1 MPPTDLTETTAE
13 RDADHGAAG
22 GRRPRSGAKP
32 LVIVESPAKAKTI
45 AGLLGSGYVV
55 ESSIGH
61 IRDLPRRADEV
72 PAAYKGESWSRL
84 GVDVDN
90 GFKPLYVVSTEKK
103 SQVAKLKQLV
113 KQASEVYLASDEDR
127 EGESIAWHLLEVLA
141 PRVPVKRMVFH
152 EITRPAIERA
162 VNEWRDLDRRLVD
175 AQEARRILDRLYG
188 YEVSPVLW
196 KKIMPRLS
204 AGRVQS
210 VATRMV
216 VERERARMGFRS
228 AGWWGIDATFTTDP
242 GQGNDADTDGTPR
255 SFTAS
260 LAAVDGVPLV
270 SGRDFDDTGALTS
283 PGSVVVMAEEEARSL
298 ASGLE
303 GVPFEVKS
311 MTHKPF
317 RRSPSAP
324 FMTSTLQQEAGR
336 KLRFSSKRA
345 MQVAQRL
352 YEDGWITYMRTDSTT
367 LSAQALGAA
376 RAQAS
381 ALYGPA
387 YVPDQPRRY
396 ERKVKNAQ
404 EAHEAIRPAGES
416 FRTPDEAA
424 RSLSGDEFRL
434 YDLIW
439 KRTVASQMADAT
451 GTSAQVRLAGTSVG
465 PEGVGGREAEFSA
478 SGKVIQFPGYLR
490 AYVEGED
497 DPEAELA
504 DREVHLP
511 PMAEGDPVSAGD
523 LEPGSH
529 ATQPPARYTEASL
542 VKAMEELGVGRPSTY
557 ASVIATILDRGYVWK
572 KGTALVPSFTAF
584 AVVGLLERYFADLVD
599 YGFTASMEDDL
610 DAIASGDEESLPWL
624 TRFYFGSTG
633 PGPGPGERIVSG
645 NGEATAVGAAVV
657 GNGSGPANGN
667 GAGAT
672 RDGAA
677 TRAGAADSATVAGH
691 VRGLG
696 LKREV
701 STYLGE
707 IDAREINSIP
717 IGVGTDGRDIVAR
730 VGRYGPYL
738 QRGEDRVSIPED
750 LAPDELT
757 IERAEELLEAPS
769 SDRAL
774 GEDPASGLTV
784 QVKAGRFGPYVQ
796 LGDLVDG
803 GPKPRTSSLFASMSP
818 ATLTLEQAL
827 ELLRI
832 PRVVGTDPG
841 SGEEIVAHNGKFGPY
856 LKRGS
861 DTRSLLTEDQIL
873 TVTIDEALAL
883 FAQPK
888 TRGNRT
894 AKGPLRELGA
904 DPESGVTM
912 VVKDGRFGPYV
923 TDGTTNASLRRGD
936 DVESLTV
943 ERASELLA
951 ERRAAGPSTRKK
963 PAAKKAPAKKRAAT
977 AKKATGAKKAGAK
990 KASAPK
996 AAAKKAAV
1004 KRTSSPE

>member
-1 MPPTDLTETTAE
+1 MVRTDPTDTPAETGTGN
-13 RDADHGAAG
+13 GAAG
-22 GRRPRSGAKP
+22 GPRPRSGAKP

-72 PAAYKGESWSRL
+72 PAAYKGEAWSRL

-162 VNEWRDLDRRLVD
+162 VLEWRDLDRRLVD

-188 YEVSPVLW
+188 YEVSPVLG

-228 AGWWGIDATFTTDP
+228 AGWWGIDATFTPDRAAP
-242 GQGNDADTDGTPR
+242 ASEGVPR
-255 SFTAS
+255 SF
-260 LAAVDGVPLV
+260 AAALVSVDGVGLAT
-270 SGRDFDDTGALTS
+270 GRDFDDSGALRS
-283 PGSVVVMAEEEARSL
+283 PGSVTVLAEAEARSL
-298 ASGLE
+298 ADGLA
-303 GVPFEVKS
+303 GVPFAVKS
-311 MTHKPF
+311 LTEKPF
-317 RRSPSAP
+317 RRSPSPP

-367 LSAQALGAA
+367 LSSQALDAA

-387 YVPDQPRRY
+387 FVPAQPRRY

-451 GTSAQVRLAGTSVG
+451 GTSAQVRLVGTSVG
-465 PEGVGGREAEFSA
+465 TGGAPGREAEFSA

-504 DREVHLP
+504 DQEVHLP
-511 PMAEGDPVSAGD
+511 PMAEGDPVSVDD

-542 VKAMEELGVGRPSTY
+542 VKAMEDLGVGRPSTY

-584 AVVGLLERYFADLVD
+584 AVVGLLERYFTDLVD

-610 DAIASGDEESLPWL
+610 DAIAAGEEESLPWL
-624 TRFYFGSTG
+624 TRFYFGAEG
-633 PGPGPGERIVSG
+633 PGPSPEGPGAG
-645 NGEATAVGAAVV
+645 DVG
-657 GNGSGPANGN
+657 
-667 GAGAT
+667 
-672 RDGAA
+672 R
-677 TRAGAADSATVAGH
+677 
-691 VRGLG
+691 LG

-717 IGVGTDGRDIVAR
+717 IGVGTDGEEIMAR

-738 QRGEDRVSIPED
+738 QHGEDRVSIPED

-757 IERAEELLEAPS
+757 VERAESLLQAPS
-769 SDRAL
+769 SDRVL
-774 GEDPASGLTV
+774 GEDPDTGLPV
-784 QVKAGRFGPYVQ
+784 QVRAGRFGPYVQ
-796 LGDLVDG
+796 LGELVDG

-818 ATLTLEQAL
+818 ETLTFEQAL
-827 ELLRI
+827 ELLSV
-832 PRVVGTDPG
+832 PRVVGTDPE
-841 SGEEIVAHNGKFGPY
+841 SDQEIVAHNGKFGPY
-856 LKRGS
+856 LKKGT
-861 DTRSLLTEDQIL
+861 DTRSLSTEDQIL
-873 TVTIDEALAL
+873 SVDLDEALAL

-888 TRGNRT
+888 TRGRNAR
-894 AKGPLRELGA
+894 GPLREMGD
-904 DPESGVTM
+904 DPDTGLPM

-936 DVESLTV
+936 EVESLTV

-963 PAAKKAPAKKRAAT
+963 AAKKAPARKQAT
-977 AKKATGAKKAGAK
+977 KAGGAKKAPARK
-990 KASAPK
+990 S
-996 AAAKKAAV
+996 AAKKAAPGRV
-1004 KRTSSPE
+1004 AAEPVAGTGGAGGENQ

>member
-1 MPPTDLTETTAE
+1 MPDPTVQPVPTAMAPTNLTETPTE
-13 RDADHGAAG
+13 TDASNGASG
-22 GRRPRSGAKP
+22 GPRPRGGAKP

-45 AGLLGSGYVV
+45 AGLLGSDYVV

-72 PAAYKGESWSRL
+72 PAAYKGEAWSRL

-162 VNEWRDLDRRLVD
+162 VLEWRDLDRRLVD

-228 AGWWGIDATFTTDP
+228 AGWWGIDATFTTDAAAP
-242 GQGNDADTDGTPR
+242 VTEGTPK

-260 LAAVDGVPLV
+260 LVSLDGVALA
-270 SGRDFDDTGALTS
+270 SGRDFDEIGTLAS
-283 PGSVVVMAEEEARSL
+283 PQSVVVLAEDEARAL
-298 ASGLE
+298 AGGLA
-303 GVPFEVKS
+303 GVPFAVKS

-317 RRSPSAP
+317 RRSPGPP

-345 MQVAQRL
+345 MQIAQRL

-367 LSAQALGAA
+367 LSSQALDAA

-381 ALYGPA
+381 ALYGPD
-387 YVPDQPRRY
+387 YVPAQPRRY

-416 FRTPDEAA
+416 FRTPDEAS

-451 GTSAQVRLAGTSVG
+451 GTSAQVRLVGTSAGAGGAV
-465 PEGVGGREAEFSA
+465 GREAEFSA

-511 PMAEGDPVSAGD
+511 PMAEGDPVTVDD

-572 KGTALVPSFTAF
+572 KGTALVPSFIAF

-610 DAIASGDEESLPWL
+610 DAIASGNEESLPWL
-624 TRFYFGSTG
+624 TRFYFGSEDPPAT
-633 PGPGPGERIVSG
+633 
-645 NGEATAVGAAVV
+645 NGGTVPDAA
-657 GNGSGPANGN
+657 G
-667 GAGAT
+667 
-672 RDGAA
+672 R
-677 TRAGAADSATVAGH
+677 
-691 VRGLG
+691 LG

-717 IGVGTDGRDIVAR
+717 IGVGTDGEEIVAR

-738 QRGEDRVSIPED
+738 QHGEDRVSIPED

-757 IERAEELLEAPS
+757 IERAESLLGAPS
-769 SDRAL
+769 SDRVL
-774 GEDPASGLTV
+774 GEDPETGLPV
-784 QVKAGRFGPYVQ
+784 QVRAGRFGPYVQ
-796 LGDLVDG
+796 LGELVDG

-818 ATLTLEQAL
+818 ETLTFEQAL
-827 ELLRI
+827 ELLRV
-832 PRVVGTDPG
+832 PRVVGTDPE
-841 SGEEIVAHNGKFGPY
+841 SNEEIVAHNGKFGPY
-856 LKRGS
+856 LKKGT
-861 DTRSLLTEDQIL
+861 DTRSLVSEDQIL
-873 TVTIDEALAL
+873 SVTVDEALTL

-888 TRGNRT
+888 ARGRN
-894 AKGPLRELGA
+894 AKGPLREMGD
-904 DPESGVTM
+904 DPDSGLPM

-963 PAAKKAPAKKRAAT
+963 VAKKAAAKKSTAKTTGAKKAPAKKTA
-977 AKKATGAKKAGAK
+977 AKKTAAKN
-990 KASAPK
+990 
-996 AAAKKAAV
+996 AAAKRESATK
-1004 KRTSSPE
+1004 SSGGEDQ

>member
-1 MPPTDLTETTAE
+1 M
-13 RDADHGAAG
+13 
-22 GRRPRSGAKP
+22 
-32 LVIVESPAKAKTI
+32 ESPAKAKTI

-72 PAAYKGESWSRL
+72 PAAYKGEAWSRL

-228 AGWWGIDATFTTDP
+228 AGWWGIDATFTP
-242 GQGNDADTDGTPR
+242 SDGRTAAAEGSPR
-255 SFTAS
+255 TFGAS
-260 LAAVDGVPLV
+260 LAAVDGVALA
-270 SGRDFDDTGALTS
+270 SGRDFDDTGALS
-283 PGSVVVMAEEEARSL
+283 QPGSVVVLGEDEARGL
-298 ASGLE
+298 AAGLAD
-303 GVPFEVKS
+303 VPFAVKS
-311 MTHKPF
+311 VTHKPF

-352 YEDGWITYMRTDSTT
+352 YEEGWITYMRTDSTT
-367 LSAQALGAA
+367 LSSQALDAA
-376 RAQAS
+376 RAQAK
-381 ALYGPA
+381 ALYGTE
-387 YVPDQPRRY
+387 YVPAQPRRY

-451 GTSAQVRLAGTSVG
+451 GTSAQIRLTGTAQG
-465 PEGVGGREAEFSA
+465 PEGIGGREAEFSA

-511 PMAEGDPVSAGD
+511 PVNEGDPVTVDD

-624 TRFYFGSTG
+624 TRFYFGTTG
-633 PGPGPGERIVSG
+633 ADP
-645 NGEATAVGAAVV
+645 A
-657 GNGSGPANGN
+657 PANGN
-667 GAGAT
+667 GSAAAGVVT
-672 RDGAA
+672 GNGAP
-677 TRAGAADSATVAGH
+677 AGGGTASGNGAGNGHGAPVAGH

-717 IGVGTDGRDIVAR
+717 IGVGTDGQDIVAR

-738 QRGEDRVSIPED
+738 QRGDNRVSIPED

-757 IERAEELLEAPS
+757 VERAETLLAAPS
-769 SDRAL
+769 SDRVL
-774 GEDPASGLTV
+774 GEDPDTGLPV

-796 LGDLVDG
+796 LGELVDG

-818 ATLTLEQAL
+818 DTLTFDQAL
-827 ELLRI
+827 DLLRV
-832 PRVVGTDPG
+832 PRAVGTDPAT
-841 SGEEIVAHNGKFGPY
+841 GEEIVAHNGKFGPY
-856 LKRGS
+856 LKKGT

-873 TVTIDEALAL
+873 TVGVDEALAL

-888 TRGNRT
+888 TRGSRT
-894 AKGPLRELGA
+894 AKGPLREM
-904 DPESGVTM
+904 GVDRDTGLTM
-912 VVKDGRFGPYV
+912 VVRDGRFGPYV

-951 ERRAAGPSTRKK
+951 ERRAAGPSTRS
-963 PAAKKAPAKKRAAT
+963 ARKKAPAKKAA
-977 AKKATGAKKAGAK
+977 AKKTGAKKAAATTKAGAK
-990 KASAPK
+990 MGGASKKAP
-996 AAAKKAAV
+996 AKKAAATKPAV
-1004 KRTSSPE
+1004 ERTSSPE

>member
-1 MPPTDLTETTAE
+1 MAPTDLTETLLDT
-13 RDADHGAAG
+13 DAGNGALG
-22 GRRPRSGAKP
+22 GPRPRAGAKP

-72 PAAYKGESWSRL
+72 PAAYKGEAWSRL

-162 VNEWRDLDRRLVD
+162 VLEWRDLDRRLVD

-228 AGWWGIDATFTTDP
+228 AGWWGIEATFTVSVASPATER
-242 GQGNDADTDGTPR
+242 TPR

-260 LAAVDGVPLV
+260 LVAVDGVTLA
-270 SGRDFDDTGALTS
+270 SGRDFDETGNLAS
-283 PGSVVVMAEEEARSL
+283 PGAVAVLAEAEARSL
-298 ASGLE
+298 ATGLADA
-303 GVPFEVKS
+303 PFTVKS

-336 KLRFSSKRA
+336 KLRFGTKRA
-345 MQVAQRL
+345 MQIAQRL

-367 LSAQALGAA
+367 LSSQALAAA

-381 ALYGPA
+381 TLYGPE
-387 YVPDQPRRY
+387 YVPAQPRRY

-451 GTSAQVRLAGTSVG
+451 GTSAQVRLVGTSSVG
-465 PEGVGGREAEFSA
+465 AEGVGGRAVEFSA

-511 PMAEGDPVSAGD
+511 PMAEGDPASVDD

-557 ASVIATILDRGYVWK
+557 ANVIATILDRGYVWK

-624 TRFYFGSTG
+624 TRFYFGAEG
-633 PGPGPGERIVSG
+633 PGGGASLEPGAREGSEP
-645 NGEATAVGAAVV
+645 
-657 GNGSGPANGN
+657 GNGSGPGS
-667 GAGAT
+667 AGAEGS
-672 RDGAA
+672 GAIP
-677 TRAGAADSATVAGH
+677 VAGH

-717 IGVGTDGRDIVAR
+717 IGVGTDGQDIVAR

-738 QRGEDRVSIPED
+738 QRGEDRISIPD
-750 LAPDELT
+750 DMAPDELT
-757 IERAEELLEAPS
+757 VERAESLLEAPS
-769 SDRAL
+769 SDRVL
-774 GEDPASGLTV
+774 GEDPETGLPV
-784 QVKAGRFGPYVQ
+784 QVRAGRFGPYVQ
-796 LGDLVDG
+796 VGELVDG

-818 ATLTLEQAL
+818 ATLTFEQAL
-827 ELLRI
+827 DLLRV
-832 PRVVGTDPG
+832 PRVVGSDPE
-841 SGEEIVAHNGKFGPY
+841 SHEEIVAHNGKFGPY
-856 LKRGS
+856 LKKGT
-861 DTRSLLTEDQIL
+861 DTRSLLSEDQIL
-873 TVTIDEALAL
+873 SITADEALAL

-888 TRGNRT
+888 ARGGRN
-894 AKGPLRELGA
+894 AKGPLREMGN
-904 DPESGVTM
+904 DPDSGLAM

-936 DVESLTV
+936 DVDSLTV
-943 ERASELLA
+943 DRASELLA

-963 PAAKKAPAKKRAAT
+963 AAKKAPAKKAT
-977 AKKATGAKKAGAK
+977 AKKATAKK
-990 KASAPK
+990 S
-996 AAAKKAAV
+996 AAKKAPARKSAV
-1004 KRTSSPE
+1004 KKAPAKKSAATTSPAKTAAAKRTSSPE